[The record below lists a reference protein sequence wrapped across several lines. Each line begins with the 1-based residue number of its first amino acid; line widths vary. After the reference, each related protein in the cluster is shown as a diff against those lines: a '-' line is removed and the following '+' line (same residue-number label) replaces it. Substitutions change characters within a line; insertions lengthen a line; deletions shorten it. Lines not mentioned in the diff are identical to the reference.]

1 MADFRRTRVSLF
13 LLLVFQTVGAD
24 TEPTSLYGGV
34 GDEVVLP
41 CTAVPSGSQG
51 CSSITWL
58 YARTSAHTIEMVTL
72 GKFNKDRLSSS
83 KQTRLSLSS
92 NCSLTIQDIT
102 DEDTG
107 FYVCQ
112 QWPSSGSQPQENRF
126 YLSLLS
132 VIQQTSDGQLQ
143 LKCSLTDYDTTCKR
157 KTLSW
162 LDETETKIEDRRV
175 ARGGRCFTTLT
186 LLEEEK
192 KKRFRCQLT
201 ANEKVQRSVDFPHV
215 FSQNRMIA
223 KDRASSTDG
232 ATAEPPTGSSSQYYI
247 MAALAAAAGAAVMI
261 LATVF
266 LIRRR
271 KTSRDARTPAGNAAP
286 SPVSDAD
293 ATANL
298 PSPDHEDPDDG
309 VSYASI
315 IHFSKKRSTPNGRV
329 LDPDGSGGEE
339 AVTYATVKPTQPDLT
354 QIREMNMTF

>member
-1 MADFRRTRVSLF
+1 MADFRRTRLSLF

-24 TEPTSLYGGV
+24 TETTSLYGGV

-41 CTAVPSGSQG
+41 CTAVSSGSQR
-51 CSSITWL
+51 CSSVRWAWAHARPYTW
-58 YARTSAHTIEMVTL
+58 IEMVTG
-72 GKFNKDRLSSS
+72 GKFNKDHLSPSQ
-83 KQTRLSLSS
+83 QTRLSLSS

-112 QWPSSGSQPQENRF
+112 RWPSSGSQPQENRF

-132 VIQQTSDGQLQ
+132 VTQQTFDGQLQ
-143 LKCSLTDYDTTCKR
+143 LKCSLIDFDTTCKH

-162 LDETETKIEDRRV
+162 LDETETKIED

-201 ANEKVQRSVDFPHV
+201 ANKKVQRSVDFPRV

-223 KDRASSTDG
+223 KDRANSTDG

-247 MAALAAAAGAAVMI
+247 MAAAAAAAAGAAVMI

-315 IHFSKKRSTPNGRV
+315 IHFSKNRSTPSGRV

-354 QIREMNMTF
+354 QIREVNMTC

>member
-1 MADFRRTRVSLF
+1 MADFRRTRLSLF
-13 LLLVFQTVGAD
+13 LLLLFQTVGAD
-24 TEPTSLYGGV
+24 TELTSLDRGV

-41 CTAVPSGSQG
+41 CTAVSSGSQG
-51 CSSITWL
+51 CSSVTWT
-58 YARTSAHTIEMVTL
+58 YGRTDAHRIEMVTG
-72 GKFNKDRLSSS
+72 GKFKSLSQ
-83 KQTRLSLSS
+83 QTRLSLRSD
-92 NCSLTIQDIT
+92 CSLTIQDIRA
-102 DEDTG
+102 EDAG

-112 QWPSSGSQPQENRF
+112 RWLSSGSQSENWF

-132 VIQQTSDGQLQ
+132 VTQQTSDGQLQ
-143 LKCSLTDYDTTCKR
+143 LKCSLIYFDTKCER

-162 LDETETKIEDRRV
+162 LDETETKIEDDRV
-175 ARGGRCFTTLT
+175 ARSGRCFTMLT

-201 ANEKVQRSVDFPHV
+201 ANKKVQRSVDFT

-223 KDRASSTDG
+223 KGRASSTDG
-232 ATAEPPTGSSSQYYI
+232 ATAEPPTGSSSQNYI
-247 MAALAAAAGAAVMI
+247 MAAAAAAGAAVMI
-261 LATVF
+261 LAAVF

-286 SPVSDAD
+286 SPVGDAD

-315 IHFSKKRSTPNGRV
+315 IHFSKNRSTPNGRV
-329 LDPDGSGGEE
+329 QGPDPNTNPNPNPNPNPFTNLNQVLLVS
-339 AVTYATVKPTQPDLT
+339 
-354 QIREMNMTF
+354 